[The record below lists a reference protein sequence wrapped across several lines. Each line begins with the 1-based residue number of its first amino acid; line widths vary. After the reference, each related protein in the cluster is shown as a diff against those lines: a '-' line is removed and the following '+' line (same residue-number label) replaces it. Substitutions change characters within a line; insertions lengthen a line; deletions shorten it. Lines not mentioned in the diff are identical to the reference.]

1 MQNVASQSIAVVD
14 DDGAF
19 RKAAL
24 NLLKA
29 CGFSAEGFSSAEEFL
44 DAPHWSETGCLILD
58 IQMPGMSGLELQ
70 GYLARANRLI
80 PIIFITARGCE
91 ESRKQAMHAGASD
104 FLPKPFSEETLL
116 RALHKALT

>member
-1 MQNVASQSIAVVD
+1 MQNVASHLIAVVD
-14 DDGAF
+14 DDDAF

-29 CGFSAEGFSSAEEFL
+29 CGFAAEGFPSAEEFL
-44 DAPHWSETGCLILD
+44 DTPHWSETGCLILD
-58 IQMPGMSGLELQ
+58 LQMPGMSGLELQ
-70 GYLARANRLI
+70 SYLARADRLI

-91 ESRKQAMHAGASD
+91 ESRKEAMRAGASD
-104 FLPKPFSEETLL
+104 FLPKPFSEGALL